1 MQIAIPAL
9 HISLG
14 IFDRLYTLYE
24 DACHDLDV
32 KLAVT
37 AVSAPV
43 QAKDTYVRYAAQLQE
58 MKEMQQKQEEY
69 LIEAKRYQE
78 VAVELAL
85 FRDSEVDDEVN
96 ALQQEA
102 KKLSEEAESLVN
114 KKCQYWITQSH
125 LHALSII
132 QLQRK
137 QILSLTPVHFA
148 AKDGPFVQALED
160 SLRQCG
166 VDRQAYHGG
175 SFIGNHVHKCLQ
187 VKMMVQAHCNVLQL
201 QHYSSYTTCRVKT
214 SRD

>member
-114 KKCQYWITQSH
+114 KKCQY
-125 LHALSII
+125 
-132 QLQRK
+132 
-137 QILSLTPVHFA
+137 
-148 AKDGPFVQALED
+148 
-160 SLRQCG
+160 
-166 VDRQAYHGG
+166 
-175 SFIGNHVHKCLQ
+175 
-187 VKMMVQAHCNVLQL
+187 
-201 QHYSSYTTCRVKT
+201 
-214 SRD
+214 